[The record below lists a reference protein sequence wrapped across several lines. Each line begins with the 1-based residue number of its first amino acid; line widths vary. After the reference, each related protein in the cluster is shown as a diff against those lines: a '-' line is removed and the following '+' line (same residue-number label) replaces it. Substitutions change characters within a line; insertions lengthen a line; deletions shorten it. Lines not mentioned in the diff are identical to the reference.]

1 MLMKRRVFV
10 AAALAFV
17 LVVAFMTG
25 LTVAQRNSNTD
36 AGGPRVRN
44 NGVQAA
50 SFSLGTLKRSLSV
63 TEPNT
68 LSTTSGTFVDIP
80 GAVVVDTITGT
91 GNSGYHVT
99 FSATCAI
106 NGAGAEED
114 VQIRVLVNNVEIAP
128 GAATFCEDFESA
140 NDTIPEWAASLQYV
154 AQGLVPGTY
163 TIKAQFRTDAG
174 ATGFVRDFTLM
185 VNRHKDI

>member
-1 MLMKRRVFV
+1 MKRRVFV

-25 LTVAQRNSNTD
+25 LTVAQRNSETD

-50 SFSLGTLKRSLSV
+50 TVTLGTLKRSTSV
-63 TEPNT
+63 NEPNA

-80 GAVVVDTITGT
+80 GAVVVDTITGSAR
-91 GNSGYHVT
+91 GGYNVT

-114 VQIRVLVNNVEIAP
+114 VQIRVLVNNTEIGP
-128 GAATFCEDFESA
+128 GPATFCEDFETDNNA
-140 NDTIPEWAASLQYV
+140 IPETAASAQYAV
-154 AQGLVPGTY
+154 QGLVPGAY
-163 TIKAQFRTDAG
+163 TIKVQFRTDAG
-174 ATGFVRDFTLM
+174 ATGIVRDFTLM
-185 VNRHKDI
+185 VNRHKDV